1 MPAPRPTGQST
12 PQKTLLVK
20 NTDGEPDLL
29 FLINTSLKDN
39 ELAPAIQAAARDFLD
54 TAEGKALLTANH
66 GVFNYGD
73 FAQTIPF
80 RYCIRHGFTLTDVV
94 TIMTSVD
101 HDTNLAVS
109 LPTEPMQSIEPTQE
123 ELKAA
128 IFAAGRNAI
137 EAVLDYELPDQED
150 ADVIDR
156 RLDMALEET
165 SQHNFNLLI
174 AQYLPDRL
182 TSNTAAAI
190 LNQQY
195 HMLMTKF
202 AKAHMIDIPTFVHIM
217 TLPGRLPGGA
227 CHLVF
232 QGKILSRCMLD
243 LKALTVYLDDKT
255 TIPVTRLHQLLGDQV
270 RIALYNA

>member
-1 MPAPRPTGQST
+1 MSDLHLTGQSML
-12 PQKTLLVK
+12 QKPLLVK
-20 NTDGEPDLL
+20 NTDGEPNLL
-29 FLINTSLKDN
+29 FLINTSLKNN
-39 ELAPAIQAAARDFLD
+39 ELVPAIQAAARDFLD
-54 TAEGKALLTANH
+54 TAEGKALLAANH

-73 FAQTIPF
+73 FAQTIPV
-80 RYCIRHGFTLTDVV
+80 RDCVRHGFTLTDVM

-101 HDTNLAVS
+101 HDTNLAAS

-128 IFAAGRNAI
+128 IFAAGRDAI
-137 EAVLDYELPDQED
+137 EAVLGYELPDQED

-165 SQHNFNLLI
+165 SRHDFNLLI
-174 AQYLPDRL
+174 ARYLPDRL
-182 TSNTAAAI
+182 TSNIAADI
-190 LNQQY
+190 LHHQY
-195 HMLMTKF
+195 QMPMTEF
-202 AKAHMIDIPTFVHIM
+202 TKAPMIDIPTFVHIM

-232 QGKILSRCMLD
+232 QDKILSRCTLN
-243 LKALTVYLDDKT
+243 LKALTVCLDEKVP
-255 TIPVTRLHQLLGDQV
+255 IPVTRLHQLLGDQV